1 MTFRKKKA
9 METSVFHCFFAWA
22 EECGGT
28 GNAAVTPGGG
38 KQGGFFPS
46 RRFHN
51 GVLHVKIKEQKYKI
65 IENCAQQF
73 LVMNDRSSGPAYFS
87 GR

>member
-9 METSVFHCFFAWA
+9 METSVFHCFFVWA

-38 KQGGFFPS
+38 KQRDSSLPGGFTTACFM
-46 RRFHN
+46 
-51 GVLHVKIKEQKYKI
+51 LK
-65 IENCAQQF
+65 
-73 LVMNDRSSGPAYFS
+73 
-87 GR
+87 